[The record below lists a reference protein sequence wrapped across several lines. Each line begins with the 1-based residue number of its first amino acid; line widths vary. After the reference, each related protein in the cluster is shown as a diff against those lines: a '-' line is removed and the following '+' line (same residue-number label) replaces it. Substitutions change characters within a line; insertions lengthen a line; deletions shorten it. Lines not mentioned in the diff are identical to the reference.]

1 MAALPQPQHT
11 TLQAV
16 LQWWESRPDEHR
28 AHLGASLIGL
38 ACSRRLW
45 YGFRWAARERFSGRV
60 LRLFDTGKREES
72 RVGDELRGIGCEV
85 HMDDGQAQWRV
96 SACGGHFGGSMD
108 GAVLGLPE
116 APKSWHVLEIKT
128 HSAKSWADLAKKG
141 VKEAKPQ
148 HFAQM
153 QTYMHLAGVDR
164 ALYYAVNKDT
174 DDLHIERVAYEKAF
188 AEQLVDKAARVISA
202 SEPPPRLSEDPAWF
216 ECKFCPFHALC
227 HGDALPEVNCRTC
240 AHSTPDMQREGGTWT
255 CTAGTDKP
263 LVTIPLHHQRQ
274 AHDCHR
280 FIPALLANLAEPVD
294 SDGDAVTYRTPSG
307 QQFANGPRPGMSSVE
322 LRAGG
327 VAAATDPT
335 TQRLLQQFPTAK
347 VTA

>member
-1 MAALPQPQHT
+1 MAALPQPQHS

-16 LQWWESRPDEHR
+16 LQWWEGRPDEHR

-45 YGFRWAARERFSGRV
+45 YGFRWTARERFAGRM

-128 HSAKSWADLAKKG
+128 HSAKSFADLAKKG
-141 VKEAKPQ
+141 VREAKPQ

-188 AEQLVDKAARVISA
+188 AERLVDKAARVISA
-202 SEPPPRLSEDPAWF
+202 SEPPPKLSEDPAWF

-227 HGDALPEVNCRTC
+227 HGQAVAEVNCRTC
-240 AHSTPDMQREGGTWT
+240 AHSTPVIDADGGLWR
-255 CTAGTDKP
+255 CERGLSRIQQP
-263 LVTIPLHHQRQ
+263 RQ

-280 FIPALLANLAEPVD
+280 FIPALLVNLAEPVD
-294 SDGDAVTYRTPSG
+294 SDGDAVTYRTAAGHEFS
-307 QQFANGPRPGMSSVE
+307 NGPRPGLSSVE

-327 VAAATDPT
+327 AAAAIDPT
-335 TQRLLQQFPTAK
+335 TQRLLREFPTAK

>member
-16 LQWWESRPDEHR
+16 LQWWESHPDEHR

-45 YGFRWAARERFSGRV
+45 YGFRWAERERFSGRL
-60 LRLFDTGKREES
+60 LRLFNTGKREEA

-85 HMDDGQAQWRV
+85 HMDDGDAQWRV

-116 APKSWHVLEIKT
+116 APKAWHVLEIKT

-141 VKEAKPQ
+141 VQEAKPQ
-148 HFAQM
+148 HYAQM

-174 DDLHIERVAYEKAF
+174 DDLHIERVPYDKSF
-188 AEQLVDKAARVISA
+188 AEQLVDKAARVIAA
-202 SEPPPRLSEDPAWF
+202 SEPPPRLSDEPAWF

-227 HGDALPEVNCRTC
+227 HGTALPEVNCRTC
-240 AHSTPDMQREGGTWT
+240 AHSTAETRREHGTWT
-255 CTAGTDKP
+255 CSGGTGRG
-263 LVTIPLHHQRQ
+263 LVTLPLAHQRMT
-274 AHDCHR
+274 HDCHR
-280 FIPALLANLAEPVD
+280 FIPALLAQVAEPVD
-294 SDGDAVTYRTPSG
+294 SDGDAVTYRTPAG
-307 QQFANGPRPGMSSVE
+307 AEFANGPRPGFTSAEIV
-322 LRAGG
+322 AGG
-327 VAAATDPT
+327 IAAVTDQT
-335 TQRLLQQFPTAK
+335 TRQLCEQFPTAK
-347 VTA
+347 VAS